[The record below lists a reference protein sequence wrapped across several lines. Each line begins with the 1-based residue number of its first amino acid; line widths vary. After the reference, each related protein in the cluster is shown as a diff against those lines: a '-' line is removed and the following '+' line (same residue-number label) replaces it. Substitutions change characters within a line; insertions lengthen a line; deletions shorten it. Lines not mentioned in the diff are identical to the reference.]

1 MEKLNRAAAGGL
13 SGRDHL
19 EQRSRLKLQLQDLAP
34 VASVLII
41 DDATFDGDVLA
52 SALRQVLG
60 PAVVI
65 SQVRTMR
72 GIAKAV
78 ADVRPDVIFLDDRL
92 DERGTAEVSLKIIR
106 AAGHC
111 RPVIIISGLLTRARL
126 IQLGKLGAGD
136 VVHKDDRNAV
146 RLTEAILKVM
156 SPMRSPG

>member
-34 VASVLII
+34 IASVLII

-60 PAVVI
+60 SSVVI

-92 DERGTAEVSLKIIR
+92 DERGAAEVSLKLIR

-111 RPVIIISGLLTRARL
+111 RPVIIVSGLLTRARQ
-126 IQLGKLGAGD
+126 IELGKLGAGD

-156 SPMRSPG
+156 SPTQSPG